1 MVKFL
6 SQEWAE
12 QAKKKVLTELDK
24 AKDLKNMNASLLN
37 VVQNVPPDNTT
48 IYYYIKFT
56 GGNLEELVTGSDEG
70 LKKKQ
75 ADFIVAGDYTTFI
88 QINNGQMSSSMA
100 LLKNRV
106 KMTGNKMKALTITK
120 PIDTYNNCVK
130 GVQTEY

>member
-6 SQEWAE
+6 SEEWAE

-24 AKDLKNMNASLLN
+24 AKDLKNMNATLLN
-37 VVQNVPPDNTT
+37 VIQNIPPDNKT

-56 GGNLEELVTGSDEG
+56 GGNLDELITGTDES
-70 LKKKQ
+70 LKQKQ
-75 ADFIVAGDYTTFI
+75 ADFIVTGDYTTFI
-88 QINNGQMSSSMA
+88 QINNGQMSSAMA

-130 GVQTEY
+130 GVPTEY

>member
-1 MVKFL
+1 VVKFL

-48 IYYYIKFT
+48 IYYYIKFAA
-56 GGNLEELVTGSDEG
+56 GNLEELVTGSDEA
-70 LKKKQ
+70 LKQKQ

-88 QINNGQMSSSMA
+88 QINNGQMSSAMA

>member
-37 VVQNVPPDNTT
+37 VIQNIPPDNTT

-56 GGNLEELVTGSDEG
+56 GGNLEELITGSDESI
-70 LKKKQ
+70 KQ
-75 ADFIVAGDYTTFI
+75 KPADFIVTGDYTTFI
-88 QINNGQMSSSMA
+88 QINNGQLSSAMA

-106 KMTGNKMKALTITK
+106 KMTGNKMKALSITK
-120 PIDTYNNCVK
+120 PIDNYNNCIK
-130 GVQTEY
+130 GIQTEY

>member
-24 AKDLKNMNASLLN
+24 AKDLKNMNATLLN
-37 VVQNVPPDNTT
+37 VIQNIPPDNKT

-56 GGNLEELVTGSDEG
+56 EGNLDDLITGTDES
-70 LKKKQ
+70 LKQKQ
-75 ADFIVAGDYTTFI
+75 ADFIVTGDYTTFI
-88 QINNGQMSSSMA
+88 QINNGQMSSAMA

-130 GVQTEY
+130 GVPTEY

>member
-24 AKDLKNMNASLLN
+24 AKDLKNMNATLLN
-37 VVQNVPPDNTT
+37 VIQNIPPDNKT

-56 GGNLEELVTGSDEG
+56 EGNLDELITGTDES
-70 LKKKQ
+70 LKQKQ
-75 ADFIVAGDYTTFI
+75 ADFIVTGDYTTFI
-88 QINNGQMSSSMA
+88 QINNGQMSSAMA

-130 GVQTEY
+130 GVPTEY

>member
-24 AKDLKNMNASLLN
+24 AKDLKNMNATLLN
-37 VVQNVPPDNTT
+37 VVQNIPPDNKT

-56 GGNLEELVTGSDEG
+56 DGNLDDLITSTDESI
-70 LKKKQ
+70 KQ
-75 ADFIVAGDYTTFI
+75 KPADFIVAGDYTTFM
-88 QINNGQMSSSMA
+88 QINNGQMSSAMA

-130 GVQTEY
+130 GVPTEY

>member
-56 GGNLEELVTGSDEG
+56 GGNLEELVTGSDEA
-70 LKKKQ
+70 LKEKP

>member
-1 MVKFL
+1 VVKFL